1 MITIV
6 ITIIIAIIYII
17 AIITILTKIIIIANR
32 TVFFGKHTHTQPR
45 FKSLYTFSSFS
56 VLAHSG
62 TDSRMTCSFVHS
74 VPMST
79 WLSIS
84 PFV

>member
-32 TVFFGKHTHTQPR
+32 TVFFGKHTHTAEVQE
-45 FKSLYTFSSFS
+45 
-56 VLAHSG
+56 
-62 TDSRMTCSFVHS
+62 FVYFLFLFRAC
-74 VPMST
+74 T
-79 WLSIS
+79 
-84 PFV
+84 